1 MKKVYVSQEF
11 EPLTGTPF
19 RRVQVRSPTVSGS
32 VEISVDELSSEITD
46 RIAMLR
52 IAPEEDEVIGVGRNL
67 GGDLYFLYF
76 PDDFD
81 LTRLRP

>member
-1 MKKVYVSQEF
+1 
-11 EPLTGTPF
+11 
-19 RRVQVRSPTVSGS
+19 
-32 VEISVDELSSEITD
+32 
-46 RIAMLR
+46 MLR